1 MLKTA
6 CNCVCLLSI
15 EDVPSKGMS
24 LPGGLRVAGSYL
36 VPDGANSFF
45 SGATG
50 ASFPVAKMVSI
61 LPGVS
66 TEQVATFA
74 VGGMV

>member
-1 MLKTA
+1 MLEKV
-6 CNCVCLLSI
+6 CNPICLLSI

-36 VPDGANSFF
+36 VPDGASSFF

-50 ASFPVAKMVSI
+50 ASFPVARMVSF

-66 TEQVATFA
+66 TEQAATLA
-74 VGGMV
+74 V